1 MINEQTTHQTTSETM
16 GLPMHQTD
24 LEDANVN
31 PSSFLPDYH
40 VQSPEV
46 QARFEKLYQR
56 KVILEIK
63 NLVKHFN
70 TQQGKVLALN
80 NINFDIYRREF
91 VCVIGPSGCGKST
104 LSRILAGLE
113 SYDGGT
119 VLLEGQPV
127 DSPSRDRGMVFQ
139 GYTLFPWRTVKQ
151 NVMFGLEMS
160 GKGGFAA
167 EQSAL
172 QWLDLIG
179 LSSFADAFPHQLSG
193 GMKQRVAI
201 ARALVNEPR
210 ILLMD
215 EPFGALDA
223 QTRCKMQKHLLEIW
237 RNIDISIL
245 FVTHDLDEAIL
256 LADRILVL
264 KAHPGEVQEIIEV
277 PVPRPRSERQF
288 TSPEFLAT
296 RIRLDQLIHGSTHDD
311 AESEPLTPTFARLTN
326 VDDNVE

>member
-1 MINEQTTHQTTSETM
+1 MINEHTPSLNDTTA
-16 GLPMHQTD
+16 LPATE
-24 LEDANVN
+24 L
-31 PSSFLPDYH
+31 PSFFPDYH
-40 VQSPEV
+40 SQSPEV
-46 QARFEKLYQR
+46 RARFEKLYQR
-56 KVILEIK
+56 QVILEIRD
-63 NLVKHFN
+63 LVKHFN
-70 TQQGKVLALN
+70 TTQGKVLALN
-80 NINFDIYRREF
+80 KINFDIYRREF

-113 SYDGGT
+113 TYDGGT
-119 VLLEGQPV
+119 VLLDGLPV
-127 DSPSRDRGMVFQ
+127 AGPSRDRGMVFQ

-151 NVMFGLEMS
+151 NVMFGLEMG
-160 GKGGFAA
+160 GKGGHVA
-167 EQSAL
+167 EQAAL

-193 GMKQRVAI
+193 GMKQLVAI

-237 RNIDISIL
+237 RNIDITIL

-264 KAHPGEVQEIIEV
+264 KAHPGEVQEVIEV
-277 PVPRPRSERQF
+277 PVPRPRSERQM

-296 RIRLDQLIHGSTHDD
+296 RMRLDELIHGNTAQDD
-311 AESEPLTPTFARLTN
+311 EDHESLPASFVRMTN
-326 VDDNVE
+326 VDDNIE